1 MIDNSFSFKSL
12 WRTLQRWVAQLLVLL
27 TLWLL
32 PLRTLL
38 VNWRSQNWTPS
49 SVASPVI
56 PFPVLAPEWFTET
69 VPQPEEADRR
79 GLMVEKTAAGDRP
92 PQPGRRSGAISE
104 PIPASVSYLQEDLG
118 DRTRYRVALRFYS
131 TLR

>member
-1 MIDNSFSFKSL
+1 M
-12 WRTLQRWVAQLLVLL
+12 AQLLVLL

-38 VNWRSQNWTPS
+38 VNWRSQELARSP
-49 SVASPVI
+49 VASSVI
-56 PFPVLAPEWFTET
+56 PFPAVVPERLTEE

-92 PQPGRRSGAISE
+92 PEPGSRSGVTSE
-104 PIPASVSYLQEDLG
+104 TIPASASYLQEDLG
-118 DRTRYRVALRFYS
+118 DRTRYRVALWFYS
-131 TLR
+131 VLR